1 MLNVTTVGG
10 HKESNTWWSSPPP
23 CWRVLV
29 AALPRWSAERLST
42 QQSSQASA
50 GFTLPAW
57 RLDVVVQPV
66 QIWRVSM
73 NPQVRLQQV
82 LDDARNAE
90 KLGLFSYRQHNFV
103 IFICILT
110 KLCGKVYVH
119 TSSVKIS
126 CKNRHALLKRQQ
138 ESGGFLFSG
147 RQLCIVQAISS
158 NL

>member
-1 MLNVTTVGG
+1 VKFATALLTCSCGSSSQMVCRATFNSTVVSGFG
-10 HKESNTWWSSPPP
+10 WVYSSGMASRCSSP
-23 CWRVLV
+23 
-29 AALPRWSAERLST
+29 
-42 QQSSQASA
+42 A
-50 GFTLPAW
+50 GANLESFNEPAK
-57 RLDVVVQPV
+57 
-66 QIWRVSM
+66 
-73 NPQVRLQQV
+73 VRLQQV

-90 KLGLFSYRQHNFV
+90 KLGLSSFRQHNFV